1 MCDVCFH
8 HHTSKSFG
16 MVLLQSTSYCYIL
29 SKIKSN
35 TQRVCPI
42 PPTLEKRG
50 PSRLYSHLFIMN
62 VRMPKALNWNGM
74 ILNGD
79 SRCQRMY
86 MPSLILIRCHNQLL
100 FKQTTTA
107 ETSIYFVFIFRAV
120 GFSVEFEWLAGWL
133 TWWNPSTDTHSVVSL
148 HRPLLLPIVFQTTDK
163 TENNNIVYEENH
175 MTLPVL
181 QR

>member
-1 MCDVCFH
+1 MSVFII
-8 HHTSKSFG
+8 T
-16 MVLLQSTSYCYIL
+16 LQSHLEWYFKVLVTVTFYQ
-29 SKIKSN
+29 KSN
-35 TQRVCPI
+35 QTYNACVLSRLPSK
-42 PPTLEKRG
+42 KRG

-148 HRPLLLPIVFQTTDK
+148 HRPLLLPIVFQITDK